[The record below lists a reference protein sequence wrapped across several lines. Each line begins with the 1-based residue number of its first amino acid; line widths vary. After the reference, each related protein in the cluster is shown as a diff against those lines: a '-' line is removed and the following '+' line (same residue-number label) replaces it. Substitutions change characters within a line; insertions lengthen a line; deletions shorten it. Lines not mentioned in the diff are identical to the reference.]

1 MKKAVV
7 ILSILILLFL
17 VSCSD
22 GSETTDITNADNQN
36 VIEKLTEK
44 IVESVTNDEL
54 CSVPTKPSDY
64 PVCGNIITVRSDY
77 ANEVKTLYGDDED
90 FFHELIG
97 NAKWTEGTANCF
109 YDCSIN
115 YMGRILYYHSYC
127 GVIADV
133 KNKCSFSLTK
143 NQTHRMNIIISKH
156 EEQKSEIATSYS
168 IKSKDGIYLSVN
180 LNENPI
186 KSGERFVLTATVT
199 NNTGKTIY
207 VTMPT
212 GTPNRHYE
220 IRVKITDGKRYF
232 IDADTQGKEHTD
244 DMGMFMLKN
253 GESYT
258 QEMNMV
264 AGYLLDGS
272 HPLEMNTEPIYG
284 FAADVY
290 EGTATFYWNYEDPWK
305 TMESGQ
311 DIINKQHTLELDFA
325 VQVK

>member
-1 MKKAVV
+1 MKKAVA
-7 ILSILILLFL
+7 ILIVFLLMFSI

-22 GSETTDITNADNQN
+22 GSETTDITSAK
-36 VIEKLTEK
+36 ITESITEK
-44 IVESVTNDEL
+44 IIESVTDNEL
-54 CSVPTKPSDY
+54 CSVPTVPSDY
-64 PVCGNIITVRSDY
+64 NVSSNKITVRSDY
-77 ANEVKTLYGDDED
+77 TSEVKTLYGGDEE
-90 FFHELIG
+90 FIHNLI
-97 NAKWTEGTANCF
+97 ADAEWTDGTADCF

-115 YMGRILYYHSYC
+115 CMGRILYYHSYC

-143 NQTHRMNIIISKH
+143 NQIHKMNVIISKY
-156 EEQKSEIATSYS
+156 EEDSGIATSYS
-168 IKSKDGIYLSVN
+168 IKSKEGIDLSVN
-180 LNENPI
+180 LSENPV
-186 KSGERFVLTATVT
+186 KSGEKFVLTATVT

-272 HPLEMNTEPIYG
+272 HPLEMNAEPIYG

-290 EGTATFYWNYEDPWK
+290 EGTATFCWSYEDPWK
-305 TMESGQ
+305 TIESGQ
-311 DIINKQHTLELDFA
+311 DIINREHTLELDFK